1 MFRKNDY
8 NKQINQISPSAGRF
22 VMTLRIN
29 SNDSMGIYR
38 QLRESGRALNNS
50 LERFSSGKRI
60 NRAADDASGMLIAD
74 SLGSQLRGI
83 GQSIRNAT
91 DTIAMAQVA
100 DGALGESVSLLQNI
114 RAKTLQAA
122 GGGQDS
128 ASLQALQA
136 DINKSLASLNDIATN
151 TSYNGQK
158 LLSGTFTDKSF
169 QIGAYSGETV
179 DLNIGSASPAEPY
192 NTLNTINVLS
202 PEGAQEALTVI
213 DNALA
218 EIDQLRGDI
227 GSTRNQL
234 ESTVANLS
242 ITEINIA
249 ASKSGISDLDFA
261 EESTNSAQM
270 KVLDQARMFALAQ
283 SGKMNKEGILNLLQG

>member
-1 MFRKNDY
+1 
-8 NKQINQISPSAGRF
+8 
-22 VMTLRIN
+22 MTLRIN

>member
-1 MFRKNDY
+1 
-8 NKQINQISPSAGRF
+8 
-22 VMTLRIN
+22 MTLRIN

-261 EESTNSAQM
+261 EESTNSVQM